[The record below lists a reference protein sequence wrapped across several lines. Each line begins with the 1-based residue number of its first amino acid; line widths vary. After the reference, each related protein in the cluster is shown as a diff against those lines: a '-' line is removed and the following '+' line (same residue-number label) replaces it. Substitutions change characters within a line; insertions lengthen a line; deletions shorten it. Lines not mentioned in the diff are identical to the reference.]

1 MIRKFITSLGHID
14 PSSAHNRSEILPFL
28 GHKEV
33 KLPFLS
39 HKTIKHSLPFLDQ
52 KSDAPDTPR
61 PPIEFPFRRIIFSFF
76 SNTSNIPLARLRLR
90 YCSGILPTTSH
101 PGRGHVD
108 TARPQAFAAP
118 PPARCG
124 RAASAVATPV
134 RLFSSLGFR
143 VRGGVVRLCVRARC
157 LR

>member
-76 SNTSNIPLARLRLR
+76 SNTSNIPTA
-90 YCSGILPTTSH
+90 SH
-101 PGRGHVD
+101 PGRGHAD

-118 PPARCG
+118 PPLGCR

-143 VRGGVVRLCVRARC
+143 VRGVVVRLCVRARC